1 MFLAELTLAIGDTQT
16 VRTHHIPSRPH
27 VQGEGSSLTLRSRA
41 GSLTDGAGLLLLR
54 RLWDVLGL
62 GEWLEKRT
70 RTLPGIYRPSL
81 MIELWTALL
90 CYGGGRMDDL
100 KLFGARGIRR
110 LFGWRA
116 VPDPTTFGR
125 FLRRCGEQLV
135 PVLDQLIW
143 HVVRARWQRVGVP
156 SKVMLLLDST
166 VSVRYGERQAGAEV
180 GYNPKKRG
188 RPSHHPLL
196 AFLAETGDCLG
207 VIWRAGNANT
217 AAGGEAWIR
226 LLVGRLRA
234 AGVLNIKLRL
244 DKGFFS
250 KSMVETLEALGVK
263 YVLKVPSYR
272 WVRKRLGHYRR
283 SALHRSTKDSLWTAS
298 GSLYGARLLSVERC
312 RPLGARDGTYPLLL
326 GDLEVVGRSHVLT
339 NIPSIHALTAWRLY
353 NQGAVVEGRIEELY
367 QLSVG
372 DTAVDDLGGN
382 ALLWQMG
389 ALAHQLLHVL
399 RTTSLRRGWK
409 RAGPRQIRN
418 WILRMPARL
427 TRHAR
432 KGFVVVQQDEPLG
445 GELTYALGRL
455 VALRAPPLAAAAG

>member
-1 MFLAELTLAIGDTQT
+1 MMQNTVWGLRLWGLPARSFLMIGDTQT

-27 VQGEGSSLTLRSRA
+27 VQGEGSSLTLRSTG

-54 RLWDVLGL
+54 RLWDVLKL
-62 GEWLEKRT
+62 GEWLEERT

-100 KLFGARGIRR
+100 KLFRSRGIRR

-116 VPDPTTFGR
+116 VPDPTTLGR
-125 FLRRCGEQLV
+125 FLRRCGEGLV
-135 PVLDQLIW
+135 PVLDQLVW
-143 HVVRARWQRVGVP
+143 HVVRARWQRVGTP

-166 VSVRYGERQAGAEV
+166 VSVRYGEKQAGAEV

-207 VIWRAGNANT
+207 VIWRAGDANT
-217 AAGGEAWIR
+217 AAGAEAWIR

-234 AGVLNIKLRL
+234 AGIRDITLRL

-250 KSMVETLEALGVK
+250 KSMVETLEELGVR

-283 SALHRSTKDSLWTAS
+283 SALHRSKKDSLWTAS
-298 GSLYGARLLSVERC
+298 GSLYGARLLSV
-312 RPLGARDGTYPLLL
+312 
-326 GDLEVVGRSHVLT
+326 
-339 NIPSIHALTAWRLY
+339 
-353 NQGAVVEGRIEELY
+353 
-367 QLSVG
+367 G
-372 DTAVDDLGGN
+372 DTAVDNLGGN

-389 ALAHQLLHVL
+389 ALAYQLLHVL
-399 RTTSLRRGWK
+399 RTTTFRRGWR
-409 RAGPRQIRN
+409 RAGPKRIRT

-432 KGFVVVQQDEPLG
+432 KDFVQVQRDEPLG
-445 GELTYALGRL
+445 EELTHALRRL
-455 VALRAPPLAAAAG
+455 ATLRAPPLAAVAS

>member
-1 MFLAELTLAIGDTQT
+1 VFLAERTLTVGDTQT

-27 VQGEGSSLTLRSRA
+27 VQGESASLTLRAAA
-41 GSLTDGAGLLLLR
+41 GPLTDGAGLLLLR

-62 GEWLEKRT
+62 GEWLEERT
-70 RTLPGIYRPSL
+70 RTLPGIYRPNL
-81 MIELWTALL
+81 MIELWVSLL
-90 CYGGGRMDDL
+90 CYGGSRMDDL
-100 KLFGARGIRR
+100 KLFHARGTAR

-116 VPDPTTFGR
+116 IPDPTTFGR
-125 FLRRCGEQLV
+125 FLRRCGEPLV
-135 PVLDQLIW
+135 PTLDQLIW

-156 SKVMLLLDST
+156 RKVMLLLDST
-166 VSVRYGERQAGAEV
+166 VSVRYGEKQAGAEV

-217 AAGGEAWIR
+217 AAGAEEWIR
-226 LLVGRLRA
+226 TLVGRLRA
-234 AGVLNIKLRL
+234 AGVEDITLRL

-250 KSMVETLEALGVK
+250 KSMVETLEELGVR

-272 WVRKRLGHYRR
+272 WVRARLGHYRR
-283 SALHRSTKDSLWTAS
+283 SALHRSMKDSLWTAT

-312 RPLGARDGTYPLLL
+312 RPLGEREGTYALLL

-339 NIPSIHALTAWRLY
+339 NIPGIHALTAWRLY
-353 NQGAVVEGRIEELY
+353 NRGAVVEGRIEELY

-372 DTAVDDLGGN
+372 GTAVDDLGGN

-389 ALAHQLLHVL
+389 ALAYELLHVL
-399 RTTSLRRGWK
+399 RTTTFRRGWR
-409 RAGPRQIRN
+409 RAGPRRIRN

-432 KGFVVVQQDEPLG
+432 KVFVQVQQGEPF
-445 GELTYALGRL
+445 GEELAHALGRL
-455 VALRAPPLAAAAG
+455 AALRAPPTAAGA